1 MQKKTKQVISA
12 VLVGTLLTFGTVAN
26 TQAFNLGRVLG
37 GVLKVGG
44 VGYVVDRY
52 SDQLNNFINKLMRDN
67 DVESSYATKVV
78 PIISVGDKGYIGAAQ
93 VIGPQAAVDE
103 VEAVAQVE
111 GSFNDKLFRI
121 RGLVPVDSKNP
132 TRLNRVSGVGVSA
145 IIDVR
150 F

>member
-1 MQKKTKQVISA
+1 MQKKMKQVISA

-44 VGYVVDRY
+44 IGYVVDRY
-52 SDQLNNFINKLMRDN
+52 SDQLNNFINKLMREN

-93 VIGPQAAVDE
+93 VIGPQSAVWCRST
-103 VEAVAQVE
+103 A
-111 GSFNDKLFRI
+111 KIL
-121 RGLVPVDSKNP
+121 
-132 TRLNRVSGVGVSA
+132 RV
-145 IIDVR
+145 
-150 F
+150 